1 VLSPEQYENEVKKVS
16 IPRPSTL
23 MRGLKTQAEANRRKK
38 DLINKQKHLKAIRKD
53 IVNNIRDIRVN
64 SESRLSNTKV
74 STGIMKAIAG
84 DNAFTRFIS
93 TTAKNGIVIQK
104 KELIQA
110 YNHVKVKI
118 DRKDAILDERKESLR
133 KRIIELHEEQI

>member
-1 VLSPEQYENEVKKVS
+1 MISPEQYENEVKKVS

-23 MRGLKTQAEANRRKK
+23 MKGLKTQAEANRRKK
-38 DLINKQKHLKAIRKD
+38 DLINKQKKLRAIRKD
-53 IVNNIRDIRVN
+53 IVNNIREIRFD
-64 SESRLSNTKV
+64 SESRLSNSKL
-74 STGIMKAIAG
+74 STNIIKAIAG

-93 TTAKNGIVIQK
+93 STTKEGIVLQK

-118 DRKDAILDERKESLR
+118 DRKNAILDERKESLR
-133 KRIIELHEEQI
+133 KRIIKLKDER